1 MQRRTSK
8 RYVLVV
14 DTSVLISLHELGCV
28 ELLEN
33 LSSLPFIDVVL
44 PDTIMSELARARTR
58 VHLSQGCI
66 RTERAVVNALPDDI
80 PRRLSRGEQG
90 VIAVAYE
97 LTQRSGAVVVAVT
110 DDGQARAKCKRIGV
124 RVHGTLGLIELAK
137 KWGIVT
143 KEEAIRILDR
153 VPGTKLYISSD
164 VLATAKER
172 IQSQQVQEE

>member
-1 MQRRTSK
+1 MQRRASK
-8 RYVLVV
+8 KYVLVV

-33 LSSLPFIDVVL
+33 LSSLPFVDVVL
-44 PDTIMSELARARTR
+44 PDTVMNELARARTR

-80 PRRLSRGEQG
+80 PRRLGRGERG

-97 LTQRSGAVVVAVT
+97 LTQRSGAIVVAVT
-110 DDGQARAKCKRIGV
+110 DDGQARAKCERIGV
-124 RVHGTLGLIELAK
+124 KVHGTLGLIELAK

-143 KEEAIRILDR
+143 KEEALRILDQ
-153 VPGTKLYISSD
+153 VPGTKLHITVD
-164 VLATAKER
+164 VLTIAKEK
-172 IQSQQVQEE
+172 IQSQ